1 VVVALPFNWFG
12 GDTAPIAWPWIERT
26 ALLLIPFAGW
36 RLGRLSAGIPGGV
49 LAAAATILV
58 PEVFVYVGGLSEPVS
73 ALMLMLTVV
82 WAVEEKPVRAWV
94 AGLVAVLGRPEA
106 LAAVLPWG
114 IWQVAKR
121 RLSLV
126 WFSLGLVVTTLLWIG
141 GDWIGTG
148 KPLGLLGK
156 ADKSA
161 EPLNIQAA
169 AEPGLEILA
178 RLPVQSVIVG
188 LGVLAFIAGWIWSDK
203 VSKLLGL
210 TIVVVGGSIVLATQF
225 IAYPGV
231 PRYVIPVLPPLFALA
246 GIGLGRLANLP
257 KQWWAKTG
265 LTVLLLAGL
274 VAAAGPMALKRDRES
289 FDWYQV
295 RHRED
300 STLKAAITAAG
311 GRTRILECGSFTAD
325 PTAEVSSAAWILD
338 LQLQTLTRTGIGGLH
353 SWNAPITIAV
363 ADRRLARLFKQIS
376 EHKLRAIRI
385 ARTPEWTVW
394 SIGTKQNPP
403 CTHA

>member
-1 VVVALPFNWFG
+1 
-12 GDTAPIAWPWIERT
+12 
-26 ALLLIPFAGW
+26 
-36 RLGRLSAGIPGGV
+36 V
-49 LAAAATILV
+49 LAAAATLIV
-58 PEVFVYVGGLSEPVS
+58 PEVFVYVGGLTEPVS
-73 ALMLMLTVV
+73 ALMLMLAVV
-82 WAVEEKPVRAWV
+82 WAAEEKPVRAWV

-114 IWQVAKR
+114 VWQVAKR
-121 RLSLV
+121 RLSLM
-126 WFSLGLVVTTLLWIG
+126 WFSLGLLVTSLLWIG
-141 GDWIGTG
+141 GDWIGIG
-148 KPLGLLGK
+148 KPLGLLAT

-161 EPLNIQAA
+161 EPLKIQAA
-169 AEPGLEILA
+169 AQPGLEILH
-178 RLPVQSVIVG
+178 RLPVQPAIVG

-210 TIVVVGGSIVLATQF
+210 TILAVGGSIVFATQV

-231 PRYVIPVLPPLFALA
+231 PRYLVPILPPLFALA

-257 KQWWAKTG
+257 KQWWTKAG
-265 LTVLLLAGL
+265 LTVLMLAGL
-274 VAAAGPMALKRDRES
+274 FAAAGPMALRVDRES
-289 FDWYQV
+289 LDWYRV

-311 GRTRILECGSFTAD
+311 GRTRVLECGRFTTD

-338 LQLQTLTRTGIGGLH
+338 LQLKVMTRTGIGGLH
-353 SWNAPITIAV
+353 SWNVPIMIAV
-363 ADRRLARLFKQIS
+363 ANRRLPRLRKQLS
-376 EHKLRAIRI
+376 DRNLEAVQI

-403 CTHA
+403 CVHR

>member
-1 VVVALPFNWFG
+1 
-12 GDTAPIAWPWIERT
+12 
-26 ALLLIPFAGW
+26 
-36 RLGRLSAGIPGGV
+36 
-49 LAAAATILV
+49 
-58 PEVFVYVGGLSEPVS
+58 
-73 ALMLMLTVV
+73 
-82 WAVEEKPVRAWV
+82 
-94 AGLVAVLGRPEA
+94 
-106 LAAVLPWG
+106 VLPWG

-126 WFSLGLVVTTLLWIG
+126 WFSLGLIITTLLWIG

-156 ADKSA
+156 ADKSD
-161 EPLNIQAA
+161 EPLKIQAA
-169 AEPGLEILA
+169 AHPGLEILA

-188 LGVLAFIAGWIWSDK
+188 LAALTFVAGWIWKDK

-210 TIVVVGGSIVLATQF
+210 TILAVGGSIVFATQF
-225 IAYPGV
+225 VAYPGV
-231 PRYVIPVLPPLFALA
+231 PRYVVPVLPPLFALA

-257 KQWWAKTG
+257 KQWWGKTG

-274 VAAAGPMALKRDRES
+274 FATAGPMAWRLDGASRA
-289 FDWYQV
+289 WYHG

-311 GRTRILECGSFTAD
+311 GRTRVLECGQFTTD
-325 PTAEVSSAAWILD
+325 PAAEVSSAAWILD
-338 LQLQTLTRTGIGGLH
+338 VQLKTLMRGGIAAVH
-353 SWNAPITIAV
+353 SWNTPMMIAV
-363 ADRRLARLFKQIS
+363 STKRLSLFLQRASDR
-376 EHKLRAIRI
+376 KLTPIRI
-385 ARTPEWTVW
+385 ASTPDWTVW